1 MKNTPRVFSAG
12 NADMLPYLY
21 PDIKDESKKYT
32 EIKSNRC
39 RWAATPKED
48 KRESVRDYIQNTRE
62 ILLAKIAMT
71 DKKAEAGRMQEY
83 IKQKESVL
91 NLNKEIY
98 EQDKDMVSKYV
109 EFMKS
114 KAYNKKREVDEKA
127 KARQDQEATLE
138 RLIQFRTNLK
148 RNLNENKEIC
158 ASYKADTDFMKSLN
172 SDITKT
178 KEEPKVRKSKQAFIT
193 EQNNPKEK
201 EVESKLDITDKE
213 LRELK
218 EEYDL
223 SENDSDKEILPEF
236 SSPEEML
243 ELMNK
248 QAMVNLTLI
257 QDVQKREESLE
268 RMKKESRIKIETKE
282 KILETIRNDI
292 KELGEEERRKLARLT
307 ELAERTESD
316 AMNSLATK
324 YASENHM
331 EQSGMELK
339 RKKEIAAL
347 IASIKNIFTLKDKF
361 GQRAKTAGTVS
372 ESTEDV
378 VYNLTFITD
387 CFIKLKMIRNWK
399 FMTIP
404 ASTLISDELKT
415 KDAMKLLAAEDARIK
430 NMELMRKKRSDL
442 IKNWNL
448 PRFTKTGKETMRK
461 KVMKDKITKKKIKKE
476 EKIEDEFDDKYFID

>member
-1 MKNTPRVFSAG
+1 
-12 NADMLPYLY
+12 MLPYLH

-32 EIKSNRC
+32 ELKSNRG
-39 RWAATPKED
+39 RWTAAPKED

-114 KAYNKKREVDEKA
+114 KAYNKKREVDDKS

-282 KILETIRNDI
+282 KID
-292 KELGEEERRKLARLT
+292 RK
-307 ELAERTESD
+307 S
-316 AMNSLATK
+316 
-324 YASENHM
+324 
-331 EQSGMELK
+331 
-339 RKKEIAAL
+339 
-347 IASIKNIFTLKDKF
+347 
-361 GQRAKTAGTVS
+361 
-372 ESTEDV
+372 V
-378 VYNLTFITD
+378 V
-387 CFIKLKMIRNWK
+387 
-399 FMTIP
+399 
-404 ASTLISDELKT
+404 
-415 KDAMKLLAAEDARIK
+415 
-430 NMELMRKKRSDL
+430 
-442 IKNWNL
+442 
-448 PRFTKTGKETMRK
+448 
-461 KVMKDKITKKKIKKE
+461 
-476 EKIEDEFDDKYFID
+476 